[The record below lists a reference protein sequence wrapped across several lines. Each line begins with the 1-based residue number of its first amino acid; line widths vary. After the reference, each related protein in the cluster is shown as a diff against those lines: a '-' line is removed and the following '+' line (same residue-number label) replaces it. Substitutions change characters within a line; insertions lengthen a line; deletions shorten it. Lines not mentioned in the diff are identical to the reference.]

1 MSTDPAQTATFLPR
15 VLVVACLLLLVA
27 VGTLLT
33 QVLAQRAALA
43 GQATQAALAD
53 QEIRALRQQLEAER
67 LIAAA
72 QARLLRTALGGGNVT
87 PPNSAP

>member
-1 MSTDPAQTATFLPR
+1 MSTASAHPANFLPR
-15 VLVVACLLLLVA
+15 VLVIACLLLLIA
-27 VGTLLT
+27 VGTLLA

-43 GQATQAALAD
+43 AQATQAALSD

-72 QARLLRTALGGGNVT
+72 QSRLLRDALGRGTAN
-87 PPNSAP
+87 PPSSAP